1 MPNLRKKA
9 EMARN
14 VSQPELVKYIAGVA
28 PGPLT
33 FQIFGTA
40 SAGVPGWLTTSAVG
54 EVATKTPALK
64 IGYVTPK

>member
-1 MPNLRKKA
+1 MVNGGVESISGDTQRGCRTSEKKA

-33 FQIFGTA
+33 ILFLLRT
-40 SAGVPGWLTTSAVG
+40 VRRP
-54 EVATKTPALK
+54 
-64 IGYVTPK
+64 